1 MYATVESESE
11 AGGVRL
17 SCASRK
23 AASETTATNP
33 AGGVPS
39 GDQVVAPIAVPVNI
53 GATMLNVNAG
63 AL

>member
-1 MYATVESESE
+1 MKA
-11 AGGVRL
+11 AQ
-17 SCASRK
+17 SRI

-53 GATMLNVNAG
+53 GATMLTILPANFSR
-63 AL
+63 